1 MMGSGAFLLRLES
14 AWMEIRENFG
24 RSSLQ
29 TLGIVL
35 GVASVLGGF
44 SITDSFRKRS
54 ETLYVKLGGLDKLNV
69 QPNNIGNNGTP
80 TALQNANLGLRH
92 QDMDDGRGLDSAQV
106 EGVSVQRNA
115 RARVRSAFT
124 DQERRVQGINGDY
137 LAIEGY
143 DIAQGR
149 GFSQSDIGSA
159 AAVAVLGSE
168 AFQTFFPSGGG
179 LGAIIRVG
187 DVPVTVVGVL
197 SQRVFRFRDTP
208 GMGNMFHRKNRLI
221 AVPSTLVQQRM
232 QGDNYQRVDRLTFRI
247 PKVDTIETFAKSLTS
262 VLKMNHRLQDD
273 FRLDDVAARERK
285 RRDTGDAYDIIF
297 MLSGVLALLG
307 GGIVNVNIQLASLKE
322 RVREVGVKMAI
333 GAAGTEIF
341 KEFMTEA
348 LLLTAL
354 GSIVGLGVGVAFSW
368 FITHYIGVPL
378 GMELGSF
385 LWAFALAIAFGF
397 LFALVPAWKASRL
410 SPMEALRYE

>member
-1 MMGSGAFLLRLES
+1 MKSTGAFRVRLES
-14 AWMEIRENFG
+14 AWTEIRENFG

-54 ETLYVKLGGLDKLNV
+54 EALYVKLGGLDKLNV
-69 QPNNIGNNGTP
+69 QPSNTGNDGTP
-80 TALQNANLGLRH
+80 TALQNANLGLRG
-92 QDMDDGRGLDSAQV
+92 QDMDDGRSLDAALV
-106 EGVSVQRNA
+106 EGVSVQKNA
-115 RARVRSAFT
+115 RTRVRSAFA
-124 DQERRVQGINGDY
+124 DQERPVQGINGDY

-143 DIAQGR
+143 GVAHGRSFSSADISNA
-149 GFSQSDIGSA
+149 S
-159 AAVAVLGSE
+159 AVAVLGSE
-168 AFQTFFPSGGG
+168 AYATFFPTGGG
-179 LGAIIRVG
+179 LGAAIRVG
-187 DVPVTVVGVL
+187 DVPVTVIGVL
-197 SQRVFRFRDTP
+197 RERVFRFRDVP
-208 GMGNMFHRKNRLI
+208 GQGNMFRRKNRLI
-221 AVPSTLVQQRM
+221 AVPATLVQQRM
-232 QGDNYQRVDRLTFRI
+232 QGDRYQRVDRLTFRI
-247 PKVDTIETFAKSLTS
+247 PKVDAIGNFAKSLTS
-262 VLKMNHRLQDD
+262 VLKINHRLQDD
-273 FRLDDVAARERK
+273 VRLDDIAARERK

-297 MLSGVLALLG
+297 MLSGILALLG

-333 GAAGTEIF
+333 GASGKEVF

-354 GSIVGLGVGVAFSW
+354 GSAAGLAVGVGFSW

-378 GMELGSF
+378 GMEAGSF
-385 LWAFALAIAFGF
+385 LWAFALALCFGF

>member
-1 MMGSGAFLLRLES
+1 MGTGAFRLRMES
-14 AWMEIRENFG
+14 AWMEIRENLG

-92 QDMDDGRGLDSAQV
+92 QDMDDGRGLASAQV

-149 GFSQSDIGSA
+149 SFSQSDIAGA

-168 AFQTFFPSGGG
+168 AYQTYFPSGAG

-197 SQRVFRFRDTP
+197 NQRIFRFRDTP
-208 GMGNMFHRKNRLI
+208 GQGNMFHRKNRLI
-221 AVPSTLVQQRM
+221 AVPATLVQQRM
-232 QGDNYQRVDRLTFRI
+232 QGDNYQRVDKVTFRI
-247 PKVDTIETFAKSLTS
+247 PKVDTIEAFAKGLTS
-262 VLKMNHRLQDD
+262 VLKTNHRLQDD

-285 RRDTGDAYDIIF
+285 RRDTGDAYNIIF

-333 GAAGTEIF
+333 GAGGREIF

-354 GSIVGLGVGVAFSW
+354 GSTVGLGVGVGFSW

-378 GMELGSF
+378 GMELSSF
-385 LWAFALAIAFGF
+385 LWAFALAIMFGF

>member
-1 MMGSGAFLLRLES
+1 MRRTGAFRVRLES
-14 AWMEIRENFG
+14 AWTEIRENFG

-54 ETLYVKLGGLDKLNV
+54 EALYIKLGGLDKLNI
-69 QPNNIGNNGTP
+69 QPNNTGNDGTP
-80 TALQNANLGLRH
+80 TALQNANLGLRR
-92 QDMDDGRGLDSAQV
+92 QDMEDGRELDATLI
-106 EGVSVQRNA
+106 EGVSVQKNA
-115 RARVRSAFT
+115 RTRVRSAFA
-124 DQERRVQGINGDY
+124 DQERQVQGINGDY
-137 LAIEGY
+137 LAIEGF
-143 DIAQGR
+143 DIAVGR
-149 GFSQSDIGSA
+149 SFSPADISSA
-159 AAVAVLGSE
+159 SAVVLLGSE
-168 AFQTFFPSGGG
+168 AYSTFFPAGGG
-179 LGAIIRVG
+179 LGATIRVG
-187 DVPVTVVGVL
+187 SVPVTVVGVL
-197 SQRVFRFRDTP
+197 KERVFRFRDTP
-208 GMGNMFHRKNRLI
+208 GQGNMFRRKNRLI
-221 AVPSTLVQQRM
+221 AVPATLVQQRM
-232 QGDNYQRVDRLTFRI
+232 QGDSYQRVDKMTFRI
-247 PKVDTIETFAKSLTS
+247 PKVNAIETFAKGLTS
-262 VLKMNHRLQDD
+262 VLKTNHRLQDD
-273 FRLDDVAARERK
+273 VRLDDVAARERK

-333 GAAGTEIF
+333 GASGREIF

-354 GSIVGLGVGVAFSW
+354 GSTVGLGVGVAFSW
-368 FITHYIGVPL
+368 FITHYIGMPL

-385 LWAFALAIAFGF
+385 LWAFALALCFGF

>member
-1 MMGSGAFLLRLES
+1 MMGSGAFRLRLES

-69 QPNNIGNNGTP
+69 QPNNIGNDGTP
-80 TALQNANLGLRH
+80 TALQNANLGLRR

-115 RARVRSAFT
+115 RTRVRSAFA
-124 DQERRVQGINGDY
+124 DQERRVQGVNGDY

-159 AAVAVLGSE
+159 SSVAVLGSE
-168 AFQTFFPSGGG
+168 AHQTFFPSGGG
-179 LGAIIRVG
+179 LGAVIRVG

-197 SQRVFRFRDTP
+197 HQRVFRFRDVP

-221 AVPSTLVQQRM
+221 AVPATLVQQRM
-232 QGDNYQRVDRLTFRI
+232 QGDSFQRVDRLTFRI
-247 PKVDTIETFAKSLTS
+247 PKVDSIEAFAKGLTS
-262 VLKMNHRLQDD
+262 VLKTNHRLQDD

-285 RRDTGDAYDIIF
+285 RRDTGDAYNIIF
-297 MLSGVLALLG
+297 MLSGMLALLG

-354 GSIVGLGVGVAFSW
+354 GSTVGLGIGVAFSW

-378 GMELGSF
+378 GMGLDSF

-410 SPMEALRYE
+410 SPMEALHYE

>member
-1 MMGSGAFLLRLES
+1 MGTGAFRLRLES

-69 QPNNIGNNGTP
+69 QPNNIGNDGTP
-80 TALQNANLGLRH
+80 TALQNANLGLRR
-92 QDMDDGRGLDSAQV
+92 QDMSDGQALETAQV

-115 RARVRSAFT
+115 RVRVRSAFA
-124 DQERRVQGINGDY
+124 DQERRIQGVTGDF

-143 DIAQGR
+143 ALARGRSFSQADIANA
-149 GFSQSDIGSA
+149 S
-159 AAVAVLGSE
+159 AVAILGSE
-168 AFQTFFPSGGG
+168 AYQTYFPSGEG
-179 LGAIIRVG
+179 LGAVIRVG

-197 SQRVFRFRDTP
+197 AERVFRFRDTP
-208 GMGNMFHRKNRLI
+208 GQGNMFRWKNRLI
-221 AVPSTLVQQRM
+221 AVPATLVQQRM
-232 QGDNYQRVDRLTFRI
+232 QGDSYQRVDKLTFRI
-247 PKVDTIETFAKSLTS
+247 PKVDTIQVFAKSLTS
-262 VLKMNHRLQDD
+262 VLKLNHRLQDD

-297 MLSGVLALLG
+297 MLSGMLALLG

-333 GAAGTEIF
+333 GAAGSEIF

-354 GSIVGLGVGVAFSW
+354 GGAVGLVVGVAFSW

-397 LFALVPAWKASRL
+397 LFALVPAWKASHL

>member
-1 MMGSGAFLLRLES
+1 MKSTGAFRVRLES
-14 AWMEIRENFG
+14 AWTELHENFG

-54 ETLYVKLGGLDKLNV
+54 EALYVKLGGLDKLNV
-69 QPNNIGNNGTP
+69 QPNNTGNDGTP

-92 QDMDDGRGLDSAQV
+92 QDMEDGRELDTALV
-106 EGVSVQRNA
+106 EGVSVQKNA
-115 RARVRSAFT
+115 RTRVRSAFA
-124 DQERRVQGINGDY
+124 DQERQVQGINGDY
-137 LAIEGY
+137 LAIEGFDLAHGRSFSSA
-143 DIAQGR
+143 DIANA
-149 GFSQSDIGSA
+149 S
-159 AAVAVLGSE
+159 AVAVLGSE
-168 AFQTFFPSGGG
+168 AFATFFPSGGG
-179 LGAIIRVG
+179 LGSVIRVG
-187 DVPVTVVGVL
+187 DVPVTVIGVL
-197 SQRVFRFRDTP
+197 RERVFRFRDVP
-208 GMGNMFHRKNRLI
+208 GQGNMFRRKNRLI
-221 AVPSTLVQQRM
+221 AVPAALVQQRM
-232 QGDNYQRVDRLTFRI
+232 QGDRYQRVDRLTFRI
-247 PKVDTIETFAKSLTS
+247 PKVESISDFAKGLTS
-262 VLKMNHRLQDD
+262 VLVTNHRLQSDV
-273 FRLDDVAARERK
+273 RLDDIAARERK
-285 RRDTGDAYDIIF
+285 RRDTGDAYNIIF

-333 GAAGTEIF
+333 GASGREIF

-354 GSIVGLGVGVAFSW
+354 GSTVGLGIGIGFSW

-378 GMELGSF
+378 GMQPASF
-385 LWAFALAIAFGF
+385 LWAFALALCFGF

>member
-1 MMGSGAFLLRLES
+1 MMGTGAFRLRLES
-14 AWMEIRENFG
+14 AWTEIQENFG

-69 QPNNIGNNGTP
+69 QPNSIGNDGTP
-80 TALQNANLGLRH
+80 TALQSANLGLRH
-92 QDMDDGRGLDSAQV
+92 QDMDDGRELDSAQV
-106 EGVSVQRNA
+106 EGVSVQRGA
-115 RARVRSAFT
+115 RARVRSAFA
-124 DQERRVQGINGDY
+124 DQERRVQGINGDF

-149 GFSQSDIGSA
+149 SFSQSDIGSA
-159 AAVAVLGSE
+159 SAVAVLGSE
-168 AFQTFFPSGGG
+168 AYQTYFPSGGG
-179 LGAIIRVG
+179 LGAVIRVG

-197 SQRVFRFRDTP
+197 SERVFRFRDTP
-208 GMGNMFHRKNRLI
+208 GQGNMFRRKNRLI
-221 AVPSTLVQQRM
+221 AVPATLVQQRM
-232 QGDNYQRVDRLTFRI
+232 QGDSYQRVDKLTFRI
-247 PKVDTIETFAKSLTS
+247 PKVDTIEVFAKSLTA
-262 VLKMNHRLQDD
+262 VLKTNHRLQDD

-285 RRDTGDAYDIIF
+285 RRDTGDAYNIIF

-333 GAAGTEIF
+333 GAAGKEIF

-354 GSIVGLGVGVAFSW
+354 GGTVGLGVGVAFSW